1 MLKKKK
7 KIIFFYY
14 NNSNLLYYIRQE
26 TIELDQMNY
35 YLTGASFAFLAGIL
49 LIYLFCCRGPI
60 DKVI

>member
-1 MLKKKK
+1 MIYGFLSLMVGLSGY
-7 KIIFFYY
+7 FFYAG
-14 NNSNLLYYIRQE
+14 SQE

-35 YLTGASFAFLAGIL
+35 YLTAASFAFLAGIL